1 MALGAALQSG
11 VLSGTLTGLL
21 LLDVTPLSL
30 GIETVG
36 DQFSRVIDRNTSIPI
51 TKSRVFSTAS
61 NFQSSVDVHVLQG
74 EAERASRN
82 KTLGK
87 FRLSG
92 IRRAPAGVPQIEVT
106 FDIDS
111 NGIVHV
117 SARDLDTG
125 RAQDITITASGN
137 LSREE
142 IDRAVEDARRYEAES
157 AGIRAESE
165 LRMRAE
171 NLVKEAATAIRADRK
186 RAAALDEPV
195 RRVKRALKVRDT
207 EELRAACGA
216 LESVLHAGC

>member
-1 MALGAALQSG
+1 
-11 VLSGTLTGLL
+11 
-21 LLDVTPLSL
+21 
-30 GIETVG
+30 
-36 DQFSRVIDRNTSIPI
+36 
-51 TKSRVFSTAS
+51 
-61 NFQSSVDVHVLQG
+61 
-74 EAERASRN
+74 
-82 KTLGK
+82 
-87 FRLSG
+87 
-92 IRRAPAGVPQIEVT
+92 RRAPAGVPQIEVT

-171 NLVKEAATAIRADRK
+171 NLVKEASTAIRADRK

-195 RRVKRALKVRDT
+195 KRVKRALKVRDT